1 MREAVEVELVEDPAK
16 IEDDGPALERERLWA
31 RGRAWSNRSR
41 WVRLGSVLA
50 VIVAWQIASAVAN
63 NRLMPSFTA
72 IVSALFEELQNG
84 RFWDQVFVTLQRGF
98 TGFLIACVAGSVLGF
113 VMARNRVADAIV
125 EPFLAATYPVPK
137 IALYPFFIF
146 IFGIGSSSK
155 IALVALECLYPIAYN
170 VYRGVRSTPGPML
183 SVAANVGASRFRRF
197 RQVIAP
203 SALPSF
209 LTGVRVAL
217 PIMLLV
223 IVVTELIGESRG
235 MGFLIRN
242 FSSNFQPQKALAV
255 VLFLG
260 ILGWAFDRLIVLIDT
275 KVVFWKGRSDV

>member
-1 MREAVEVELVEDPAK
+1 MRESVEVAELEQVAAGDKPAAPQDRPK
-16 IEDDGPALERERLWA
+16 ERRRPW
-31 RGRAWSNRSR
+31 GNRSL
-41 WVRLGSVLA
+41 WVRLGSVVV
-50 VIVAWQIASAVAN
+50 VIVAWQIAAEIAN
-63 NRLMPSFTA
+63 SRLMPSFTA
-72 IVSALFEELQNG
+72 IVSALWGELQND

-98 TGFLIACVAGSVLGF
+98 TGFLIACVAGAALGF
-113 VMARNRVADAIV
+113 FMARNRVVDAIV

-155 IALVALECLYPIAYN
+155 VALVALECLYPIAYN

-183 SVAANVGASRFRRF
+183 SVAANVGAGRLRRF

-235 MGFLIRN
+235 LGFLIRN
-242 FSSNFQPQKALAV
+242 FSANFQPPKAMAV

-260 ILGWAFDRLIVLIDT
+260 ILGWAFDRLIVLINT